1 MNKNLIRFKT
11 ATGKTV
17 VVELFESVE
26 YQPELYV
33 YYEETDQNIV
43 TIR

>member
-1 MNKNLIRFKT
+1 MIRFKT
-11 ATGKTV
+11 GSGKTV
-17 VVELFESVE
+17 CVELSESPG
-26 YQPELYV
+26 YPSELYV

>member
-26 YQPELYV
+26 YPPELYV

>member
-1 MNKNLIRFKT
+1 MENKMIRFKT
-11 ATGKTV
+11 GSGKTV
-17 VVELFESVE
+17 CVGLSEMPG
-26 YQPELYV
+26 YPPELYV